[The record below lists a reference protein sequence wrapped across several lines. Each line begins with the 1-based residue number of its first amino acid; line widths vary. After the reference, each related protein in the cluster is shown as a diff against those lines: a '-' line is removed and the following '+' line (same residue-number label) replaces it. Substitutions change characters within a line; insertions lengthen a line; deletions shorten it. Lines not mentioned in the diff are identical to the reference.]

1 MNSPESPV
9 EHVYSEL
16 GRLLEHP
23 ELFGLGLTAPAALV
37 TAVNEMREELS
48 RAMSEPKQDERDG
61 DLTEELSLD
70 AA

>member
-1 MNSPESPV
+1 MNSPESRI
-9 EHVYSEL
+9 EHVHSEL
-16 GRLLEHP
+16 GRLVEHP
-23 ELFGLGLTAPAALV
+23 EFFGLGPKAPAALV

-48 RAMSEPKQDERDG
+48 REMSEQKQDERDG